1 MNCASIGN
9 FYANTLIP
17 KDAALLRGLF
27 RINGEWSQ
35 ETGWSKIHTSILLPR
50 LILGPLTIPVALIDS
65 ASYAARGILRFGV
78 EVLDGNPGK
87 AITALAKDALSALQC
102 LVLTVANVAYAVLGL
117 AFGSCIYSNFI
128 PRPLEPTEI
137 ESLRASLQ
145 STKSVLASVNQELS
159 GLNAPGGQIE
169 NLKDAI
175 ETYKHE
181 LGVLRQLRDENQ
193 KELETRQ
200 TKITALTDDLEKAK
214 GFIEESKRSLTTAAQ
229 AQFRSMESQV
239 ALLIG
244 EKAGLE
250 EQNAAIRKE
259 KAALET
265 KLKDFE
271 SLKSQIKSFEDK
283 VLLLETKLIA
293 KENEAALKERE
304 IAALQLRAKAFEELD
319 AQCAVFQ
326 ARAFETEEAN
336 RMLAKQFEE
345 RTEELRRTFNSKLEF
360 TISESESQANGI
372 IGRLENK
379 NQEMRE
385 ELRRTEAWY
394 QQELKARD
402 SKLERVGQAMEAQIA
417 ELQSEKSKLLQTMT
431 KAGREI
437 ERLKSSQ
444 EIPMAA
450 LGSGGSSAVPVP
462 APSGSM
468 TVSLKPEDMPF
479 SEQQRRSPEPDG
491 GPPYSF
497 LWNLVGMAADTA
509 YDLTRKGA
517 TAANKLGIG
526 LSNTIRKLFIDG
538 KDPWKAHR
546 YDIGLEQI
554 LDVFG
559 RDEVKSILEL
569 KNAANRNDTAAQ
581 IYQHLQTALIN
592 LTTPELFED
601 PRKQKVNFQDSLR
614 KALLLLQTER
624 HHGIAPD
631 LENRINAL
639 CARWMTSVNMLP
651 YNYKMVLYVASKG
664 NPELLKELGLDGSPD
679 QVPLSRKFHLLLE
692 GIKKADD
699 KYKAPKTHLDA
710 AKLKTVRNDYDPLR
724 DTNMPSQWA
733 TMAYKKKDG
742 TTLESVHF
750 RTGVPVFKRAGKIEA
765 GNKPWEIDGI
775 SLVPEYLA
783 FLNHLKANK
792 EKLLIILHL
801 DPMLYNTTTGEL
813 KKPETWAEK
822 AAEYAHLQKQR
833 EALWIKLMVD
843 LAKHPDFKDVLSV
856 ALFPMDGDWLKKGI
870 QEAEKDRTLK
880 EMTDYMVDVVTR
892 EDSPYIL
899 PGLTDAEKELFV
911 REVAK
916 QMSDQYFV
924 PLKDHTLHTL
934 SKDQMLAFV
943 GLFNSQ
949 AAEALQLKQRAKF
962 VQRNCKDAVDRTMAL
977 VGCELSEKNL
987 RLGRLHDPKVHEQIL
1002 GTTLG
1007 PALGILKRQ
1016 LLEERQPVLLATNDY
1031 LDWLIESK
1039 HPIGPAPAYEGY
1051 SLEDIKMG
1059 EDQTQSLYPSPSE
1072 AGTADEYIR
1081 LLRFEQEHP
1090 FALPNRAQ
1098 LPALFENAIL
1108 QGKLESEEALIK
1120 QVDRDLPT
1128 LKFFFGGEEVVF
1140 KGEKAHQ
1147 QLIAKL
1153 KERKILEEGAP
1164 AYKLKNIL
1172 TACQQNIFA
1181 DPLIMLHKRYE
1192 KFAFNYHV
1200 VSSWKDDKVPTG
1212 FVYRFALGEKGHHTL
1227 TIERPFVIRHAGD
1240 GKSMAALHVKM
1251 TIDLDD
1257 NKKAP
1262 EFSYKVETLV

>member
-1 MNCASIGN
+1 MNFASMGN

-27 RINGEWSQ
+27 RINGEWSK

-50 LILGPLTIPVALIDS
+50 LILGPLTIPLALIDS

-78 EVLDGNPGK
+78 EVVDGNPGK
-87 AITALAKDALSALQC
+87 AITALAKDVLSALQC

-137 ESLRASLQ
+137 ESLRASLLSTQ
-145 STKSVLASVNQELS
+145 SALAIVNQELR
-159 GLNAPGGQIE
+159 GLKAPGGQIE

-175 ETYKHE
+175 ETNKRE
-181 LGVLRQLRDENQ
+181 LSVLRQVRDENQ

-200 TKITALTDDLEKAK
+200 NKITALTADLDKAK
-214 GFIEESKRSLTTAAQ
+214 GFIEESKKSLTTAAQ

-239 ALLIG
+239 ALLQG
-244 EKAGLE
+244 EKGGLE

-283 VLLLETKLIA
+283 ILLLEAKLSA
-293 KENEAALKERE
+293 KENEAALKEKE
-304 IAALQLRAKAFEELD
+304 IATLQIRAKAFEELD

-326 ARAFETEEAN
+326 ARAFEAEEAN
-336 RMLAKQFEE
+336 RLLSKKFDEDK
-345 RTEELRRTFNSKLEF
+345 EELRRIFNSKIELNRSELE
-360 TISESESQANGI
+360 SGANGI
-372 IGRLENK
+372 IGRLEIRN
-379 NQEMRE
+379 NEMRE
-385 ELRRTEAWY
+385 ELRRTEAWF
-394 QQELKARD
+394 QQELKAR
-402 SKLERVGQAMEAQIA
+402 ERVGQALEAQIA
-417 ELQSEKSKLLQTMT
+417 ELQYEKSKLLQTMT

-437 ERLKSSQ
+437 DRLKSSQ
-444 EIPMAA
+444 EIPKAA
-450 LGSGGSSAVPVP
+450 LESGESSPVPVP
-462 APSGSM
+462 DPSGSM
-468 TVSLKPEDMPF
+468 TVSLKPEDVPF

-491 GPPYSF
+491 GPPALF

-509 YDLTRKGA
+509 YDLTRRGA

-526 LSNTIRKLFIDG
+526 LSNTFRKLFVDG
-538 KDPWKAHR
+538 KDPWKTHR

-554 LDVFG
+554 IEVFD

-569 KNAANRNDTAAQ
+569 KNVVNGNDTAAQ

-624 HHGIAPD
+624 HHGITPD
-631 LENRINAL
+631 LEKRINAL
-639 CARWMTSVNMLP
+639 CARWMTSVQMLP

-664 NPELLKELGLDGSPD
+664 NPELLKELELDGTPA
-679 QVPLSRKFHLLLE
+679 QAPLSRKFRLLLE

-699 KYKAPKTHLDA
+699 KYKAPKANLDA
-710 AKLKTVRNDYDPLR
+710 AKLKTVRNDFDPLR

-733 TMAYKKKDG
+733 TTTYKKKDG
-742 TTLESVHF
+742 TTLETVHF
-750 RTGVPVFKRAGKIEA
+750 RTGVPVFKRAGKTEA

-783 FLNHLKANK
+783 LLNHLKANK
-792 EKLLIILHL
+792 EKLLVMLHL

-813 KKPETWAEK
+813 KKPETWGEK
-822 AAEYAHLQKQR
+822 AAELAHLQKQR

-843 LAKHPDFKDVLSV
+843 LAKHPDFKDVLAV

-870 QEAEKDRTLK
+870 QEAEKNRTLK

-899 PGLTDAEKELFV
+899 PGLTAAEKEPFV

-916 QMSDQYFV
+916 QMTDQYFI

-934 SKDQMLAFV
+934 NKDQMLAFV

-949 AAEALQLKQRAKF
+949 AAEALQLKQQAKF

-1031 LDWLIESK
+1031 LDWLVENK
-1039 HPIGPAPAYEGY
+1039 HPIGPAPAYAGY
-1051 SLEDIKMG
+1051 SLDDIKMG
-1059 EDQTQSLYPSPSE
+1059 EDQTQCLYPSPSA
-1072 AGTADEYIR
+1072 AGNADEYTR

-1090 FALPNRAQ
+1090 FALPNRVQ
-1098 LPALFENAIL
+1098 LPTLFENAIR
-1108 QGKLESEEALIK
+1108 QGKLESEEALLK

-1128 LKFFFGGEEVVF
+1128 LKFFFGSEEVVF
-1140 KGEKAHQ
+1140 KGENARQ
-1147 QLIAKL
+1147 QFIAKL

-1212 FVYRFALGEKGHHTL
+1212 FIYRFALGVKGHHTL
-1227 TIERPFVIRHAGD
+1227 SIERPFVIRHAGD
-1240 GKSMAALHVKM
+1240 GKSLAALHVNM

-1257 NKKAP
+1257 AKKAP
-1262 EFSYKVETLV
+1262 EFSYKVQTLV